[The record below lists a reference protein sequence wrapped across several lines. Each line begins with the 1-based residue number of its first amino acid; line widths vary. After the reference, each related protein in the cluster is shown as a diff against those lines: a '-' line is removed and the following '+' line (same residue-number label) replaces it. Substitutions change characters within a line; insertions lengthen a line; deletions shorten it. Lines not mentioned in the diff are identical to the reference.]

1 MSPFHVGASETVLT
15 ALTTPPLYS
24 LDRHGADLQA
34 MDAKDHGERSPAKNS
49 ICSLEWIA
57 WAMEAAR
64 RHKEA
69 EPQGEPGTLDDEQ
82 PDQT

>member
-1 MSPFHVGASETVLT
+1 
-15 ALTTPPLYS
+15 
-24 LDRHGADLQA
+24 
-34 MDAKDHGERSPAKNS
+34 MDAKDHGERSSTKNS

-69 EPQGEPGTLDDEQ
+69 EHEGCLEPLDDDAGVERS
-82 PDQT
+82 

>member
-1 MSPFHVGASETVLT
+1 
-15 ALTTPPLYS
+15 
-24 LDRHGADLQA
+24 
-34 MDAKDHGERSPAKNS
+34 MDAKDHGERSSAKNS

-69 EPQGEPGTLDDEQ
+69 EHHGSKEPLDDAPSAEHS
-82 PDQT
+82 

>member
-1 MSPFHVGASETVLT
+1 
-15 ALTTPPLYS
+15 
-24 LDRHGADLQA
+24 
-34 MDAKDHGERSPAKNS
+34 MDGKDHVDREPTKNN

-69 EPQGEPGTLDDEQ
+69 EQVGGPPQEDPTPAEED
-82 PDQT
+82 

>member
-1 MSPFHVGASETVLT
+1 MDGKDRVER
-15 ALTTPPLYS
+15 TP
-24 LDRHGADLQA
+24 DDNG
-34 MDAKDHGERSPAKNS
+34 

-69 EPQGEPGTLDDEQ
+69 EQFGDAPRDNKHLAEED
-82 PDQT
+82 

>member
-1 MSPFHVGASETVLT
+1 
-15 ALTTPPLYS
+15 
-24 LDRHGADLQA
+24 
-34 MDAKDHGERSPAKNS
+34 MDGKDHDERAPSENS

-69 EPQGEPGTLDDEQ
+69 EQLGDPPQHDTDVGEED
-82 PDQT
+82 

>member
-1 MSPFHVGASETVLT
+1 
-15 ALTTPPLYS
+15 
-24 LDRHGADLQA
+24 

-69 EPQGEPGTLDDEQ
+69 EHQGPPRPLDDA
-82 PDQT
+82 PLDDRS